1 MNTKF
6 IRALIII
13 NGILIPVFI
22 VFVLGSVILE
32 EYENRWAN
40 KTDLEVYEDAYKNN
54 KNNYEIRYSS
64 PNKIP
69 NSNNYYV
76 AVSKKFSGEYDL
88 EGDLLN
94 LIPDNTVNLLFLDKD
109 LNMTGKI
116 LDKGGSILN
125 MFIPNRLSDD
135 ENLISQINN
144 LSFFIAKEDTNNDGW
159 INRKDQH
166 YVYVSDLDGKNL
178 TRVTDRKV
186 KQYQWINN
194 NKEILLTFDNGD
206 ETETLEYGIY
216 NIETK
221 KIKETKSLNLRE

>member
-1 MNTKF
+1 
-6 IRALIII
+6 
-13 NGILIPVFI
+13 
-22 VFVLGSVILE
+22 
-32 EYENRWAN
+32 
-40 KTDLEVYEDAYKNN
+40 
-54 KNNYEIRYSS
+54 
-64 PNKIP
+64 
-69 NSNNYYV
+69 
-76 AVSKKFSGEYDL
+76 L
-88 EGDLLN
+88 EGDLLY

-109 LNMTGKI
+109 FNITGKI

-144 LSFFIAKEDTNNDGW
+144 LSFFIAKEDTNNDGR

-221 KIKETKSLNLRE
+221 KIKETKSLNPRE

>member
-1 MNTKF
+1 MNSKF
-6 IRALIII
+6 IRVLIII

-22 VFVLGSVILE
+22 VFVLGSVFFDK
-32 EYENRWAN
+32 YENRRID
-40 KTDLEVYEDAYKNN
+40 KTDLETYEKN
-54 KNNYEIRYSS
+54 KNIYEIKYSS

-69 NSNNYYV
+69 NSDNHYV
-76 AVSKKFSGEYDL
+76 AVSRKFSSEYDFDT
-88 EGDLLN
+88 EDDLLN

-109 LNMTGKI
+109 FNITGKI
-116 LDKGGSILN
+116 LDKEGSILN

-144 LSFFIAKEDTNNDGW
+144 LSFFIAKEDTNNDGR
-159 INRKDQH
+159 INRNDQH

-194 NKEILLTFDNGD
+194 NKEILLTFDNGN

-216 NIETK
+216 NIENK
-221 KIKETKSLNLRE
+221 KIKGTKSLNPRE

>member
-76 AVSKKFSGEYDL
+76 AV
-88 EGDLLN
+88 
-94 LIPDNTVNLLFLDKD
+94 
-109 LNMTGKI
+109 
-116 LDKGGSILN
+116 
-125 MFIPNRLSDD
+125 
-135 ENLISQINN
+135 
-144 LSFFIAKEDTNNDGW
+144 
-159 INRKDQH
+159 
-166 YVYVSDLDGKNL
+166 
-178 TRVTDRKV
+178 
-186 KQYQWINN
+186 
-194 NKEILLTFDNGD
+194 
-206 ETETLEYGIY
+206 
-216 NIETK
+216 
-221 KIKETKSLNLRE
+221 